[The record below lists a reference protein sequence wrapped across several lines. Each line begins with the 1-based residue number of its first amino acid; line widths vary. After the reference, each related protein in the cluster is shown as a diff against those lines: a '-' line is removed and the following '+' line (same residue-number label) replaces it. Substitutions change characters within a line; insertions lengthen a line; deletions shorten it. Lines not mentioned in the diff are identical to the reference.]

1 MDRLSVLCF
10 GGTYALALGSELARF
25 LPALRDRAR
34 GWVTSALIGLGLAV
48 QTVYLINRARETH
61 ALPVT
66 TSFESL
72 LTLGWVLAAIALY
85 LVARSGVGRP
95 STAGAAVLALALA
108 ALTVAG
114 LWAPRASA
122 RADWSNIMTFWGAT
136 HGVFLMLGA
145 ASTCLAFAFGL
156 MYLAQA
162 RRLKRKE
169 AGRRALPLP
178 SLEQSER
185 WHRGAIA
192 LAFPFL
198 TAGMLIGLGLV
209 LATQRAGQP
218 ALRWTDPKIISTV
231 ALWLVFAALLHARY
245 QADWQG
251 RRVMILTIVAFALMA
266 VAMGVVGLVLP
277 TGHGGL
283 AVLAGRDA
291 AAPPAA
297 RPGGA
302 AP

>member
-1 MDRLSVLCF
+1 MDRLTVLCF

-25 LPALRDRAR
+25 LPAVRERAR
-34 GWVTSALIGLGLAV
+34 AWATLALIGLGLAV
-48 QTVYLINRARETH
+48 QAAYLANRAIESRG
-61 ALPVT
+61 LPVT

-72 LTLGWVLAAIALY
+72 LSLGWVLAWIALY
-85 LVARSGVGRP
+85 LVARSGRDRP
-95 STAGAAVLALALA
+95 SGAGVFVLGMALV

-114 LWAPRASA
+114 LWAPRGRT
-122 RADWSNIMTFWGAT
+122 RADWSSALTFWGAA

-145 ASTCLAFAFGL
+145 ACTCLAFAFGL
-156 MYLAQA
+156 MYLVQA
-162 RRLKRKE
+162 RRLKRKQPG
-169 AGRRALPLP
+169 GRSPALP

-218 ALRWTDPKIISTV
+218 TLRWTDPKILSTL

-245 QADWQG
+245 RSDWQG
-251 RRVMILTIVAFALMA
+251 RRVMILTIVAFAFLA

-283 AVLAGRDA
+283 ATLGGPGEV
-291 AAPPAA
+291 
-297 RPGGA
+297 RP
-302 AP
+302 